1 MIGKKK
7 KKKGQ
12 GILMFE
18 VLGVNLK
25 YNAPQ
30 RIFFFFLK
38 QQLYL

>member
-1 MIGKKK
+1 MMTISPNDRKEE

-30 RIFFFFLK
+30 RNFFFF
-38 QQLYL
+38 